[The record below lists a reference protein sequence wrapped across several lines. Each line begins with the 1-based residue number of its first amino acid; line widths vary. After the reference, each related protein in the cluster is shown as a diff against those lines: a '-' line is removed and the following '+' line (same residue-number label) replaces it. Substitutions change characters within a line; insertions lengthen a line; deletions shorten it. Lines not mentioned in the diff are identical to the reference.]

1 MCAGACSRAGFVCVM
16 VAMALK
22 LHILEPVLS
31 FVLRTMEVVIQFRSV
46 MSKAQARSLY
56 SHVHQLCFAET
67 VDDHRA
73 AAGPG

>member
-31 FVLRTMEVVIQFRSV
+31 FVLGTMEVVMLLRSV
-46 MSKAQARSLY
+46 VSKAQVRSLY
-56 SHVHQLCFAET
+56 PHARQLCFAET

-73 AAGPG
+73 AAGSG

>member
-1 MCAGACSRAGFVCVM
+1 MCAGACSRAGFVCMM

-31 FVLRTMEVVIQFRSV
+31 FVLGTMEVVMQFGSV
-46 MSKAQARSLY
+46 VSRAQARSLY
-56 SHVHQLCFAET
+56 SHVRQLCFAET

>member
-1 MCAGACSRAGFVCVM
+1 MM

-31 FVLRTMEVVIQFRSV
+31 FVLGTMEVVIQFRSV

-56 SHVHQLCFAET
+56 SHARQLCFAGT
-67 VDDHRA
+67 MDDHRA